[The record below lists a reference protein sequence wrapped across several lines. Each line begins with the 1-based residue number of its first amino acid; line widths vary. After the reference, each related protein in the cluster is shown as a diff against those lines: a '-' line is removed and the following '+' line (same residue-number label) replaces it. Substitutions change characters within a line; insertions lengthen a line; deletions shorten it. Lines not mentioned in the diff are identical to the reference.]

1 MWWNLWVV
9 CLIVGGDGCGKNC
22 SSYRDAGRSW
32 QLTALENVCSCG
44 RLFQWDDDSICG
56 TIKRRHVCST
66 MVCTEKDWPLNAY
79 ISRSTMSYYYC
90 CYASF
95 NAPCAGHKDVESQ
108 ELLWTC
114 ASRRLFY
121 FFFSK
126 FTDMIQY
133 DTWCYFNVRSKA
145 DMSQLNLPHGT
156 DN

>member
-1 MWWNLWVV
+1 MDVV
-9 CLIVGGDGCGKNC
+9 KIVRH
-22 SSYRDAGRSW
+22 RDAGRSW

-66 MVCTEKDWPLNAY
+66 MVCTEKDWPLNAC
-79 ISRSTMSYYYC
+79 ISRSTMSYYYY
-90 CYASF
+90 CYGSF

-121 FFFSK
+121 FFSRSSL
-126 FTDMIQY
+126 
-133 DTWCYFNVRSKA
+133 TWYNTIRDAILTCARKPTWVSLIYRTEPTTKKCKNKK
-145 DMSQLNLPHGT
+145 T
-156 DN
+156 KK